1 MATRNTNGR
10 RRAFKGSATALA
22 RSVAARAK
30 VPKTLA
36 VAQGV
41 RPRQGQDVVRL
52 REALGI
58 NQALFGRLTGYST
71 RTIAAL
77 ENDEAEFTP
86 GIARKVTEAARLKEA
101 LLHVIPQDAIARWLD
116 TPNPAFDDLKPIELV
131 ERGHTD
137 KLWRMIYELESGQ
150 PG

>member
-52 REALGI
+52 REALGV

-77 ENDEAEFTP
+77 ENNEAELH
-86 GIARKVTEAARLKEA
+86 ARHRPKGHRGRAPQGGAAPR
-101 LLHVIPQDAIARWLD
+101 H
-116 TPNPAFDDLKPIELV
+116 
-131 ERGHTD
+131 
-137 KLWRMIYELESGQ
+137 S
-150 PG
+150 